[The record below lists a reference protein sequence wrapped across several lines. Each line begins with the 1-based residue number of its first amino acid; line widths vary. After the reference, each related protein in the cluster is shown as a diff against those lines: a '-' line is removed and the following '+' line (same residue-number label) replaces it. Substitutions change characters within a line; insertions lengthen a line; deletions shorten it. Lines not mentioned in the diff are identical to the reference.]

1 MPDYSGAPPR
11 APLARRAGWPLYRQI
26 AADLRRQIEDGELRP
41 GDPVPSEQALVER
54 FGVSRGT
61 VRQARATLRAD
72 GTIGGSQGKPL
83 AVHGATL
90 TQPLGELISFSAWVR
105 SLGKQPSGRVLHL
118 SAAPAAADL
127 AEQVGVAAGGT
138 VYHLERLRLAD
149 DEPLMMERTCF
160 PEAIG
165 RLLVGIDLDRESV
178 YAALAACGIVVAS
191 ARHRIDAIAADAEDA
206 ALLGV

>member
-1 MPDYSGAPPR
+1 MPDYSAAPPR
-11 APLARRAGWPLYRQI
+11 SPLARRAGWPLYRQI

-83 AVHGATL
+83 AVLCATL

-105 SLGKQPSGRVLHL
+105 SLGKQPFGRVLRL

-127 AEQVGVAAGGT
+127 AEQVGVAAGST
-138 VYHLERLRLAD
+138 VYHLERLRLTD
-149 DEPLMMERTCF
+149 DEPLKMERTCF

-178 YAALAACGIVVAS
+178 YAELAACGPRLRTAW
-191 ARHRIDAIAADAEDA
+191 
-206 ALLGV
+206 